1 MTERSMRQ
9 WAPEDRP
16 REKLLLKGTAS
27 LSDAELLALLI
38 GTGHRTCSAIDLA
51 KGILQDASNN
61 LQTLACFSVRELM
74 RSKGIGKAKALTIVA
89 AMELGRRKRE
99 GTTQERPQI
108 NSSGDAYNQ
117 LYGVLADLPHEEFW
131 VLLLNRANK
140 VIRRH
145 RISTGGVAG
154 TVADPKMIFQCAL
167 EHLASG
173 IIVAHN
179 HPSGN
184 LVASQ
189 QDIDLTNKLIWAG
202 QMLDIRV
209 IDHLI
214 LAGNNYYSF
223 ADDGKIR
230 VT

>member
-1 MTERSMRQ
+1 MTDQSIRH

-16 REKLLLKGTAS
+16 REKLMLKGIAT

-38 GTGHRTCSAIDLA
+38 GTGHGKRSAIDLA
-51 KGILQDASNN
+51 KAVLQDVAYN
-61 LQTLACFSVRELM
+61 LQTLACLSVRELT
-74 RSKGIGKAKALTIVA
+74 RSKGIGKAKALAIVA

-99 GTTQERPQI
+99 VTAQERPQI
-108 NSSGDAYNQ
+108 NSSHDAYDQ

-131 VLLLNRANK
+131 VLLLNRANR

-184 LVASQ
+184 LMASQ
-189 QDIDLTNKLIWAG
+189 QDCELTDKLTWAG
-202 QMLDIRV
+202 KMLDIRV

-214 LAGNNYYSF
+214 VAGNKYYSF
-223 ADDGKIR
+223 ADHGKIR
-230 VT
+230 PT